1 MATPIPYPVEDRE
14 LERTFNNLHKEHWT
28 LGTKILTPCPQ
39 ESKFRTLFQ
48 KVQEDSSRD
57 KVIKT
62 QTKITNRVER
72 SVTCGG
78 WWGLPAVLS

>member
-1 MATPIPYPVEDRE
+1 MGAGLASPIPYPVENRE
-14 LERTFNNLHKEHWT
+14 LDRTFNILHNAHWT

-39 ESKFRTLFQ
+39 ESKFSTLFQ

-62 QTKITNRVER
+62 RN
-72 SVTCGG
+72 
-78 WWGLPAVLS
+78 